1 MVFYSN
7 PGRAGH
13 STPRRAV
20 TLIKHHG
27 WAHKWPRAGLC
38 GSNGL
43 GKDGGKGGEGIE
55 GIFHP
60 LSLSVIAAGN
70 AAARIK
76 MKPFWALPLLSG
88 LSPKRESPREPS
100 IVQERP
106 VLK

>member
-1 MVFYSN
+1 M
-7 PGRAGH
+7 R
-13 STPRRAV
+13 
-20 TLIKHHG
+20 
-27 WAHKWPRAGLC
+27 
-38 GSNGL
+38 SNGL